1 MTKWKIQHEFVYGW
15 DDFELEDPDVAGSPP
30 VLYATEAEADKVLTE
45 LLSDLQYAYRCGHM
59 KTQYSRAEFKVVEV
73 DC

>member
-1 MTKWKIQHEFVYGW
+1 MSKYKIQHEFVYGW
-15 DDFELEDPDVAGSPP
+15 DDFELEDPGVAGSPP
-30 VLYATEAEADKVLTE
+30 VLYATKDEADKALSE

-59 KTQYSRAEFKVVEV
+59 KTQYSHAEFRVSEV